1 MCGFVGRITRTL
13 PPAQPLEH
21 AAPAL
26 HRRGPD
32 GWRTWRSTC
41 ARVELLHARLA
52 IVDPDERAMQ
62 PLCSPDGRNVLAFN
76 GEIYNYLELRQR
88 LGGHQFTTDSDT
100 EVLLAGLA
108 RHGLG
113 FLCEV
118 RGMASGVWID
128 LARESVHVFRDPVG
142 KKPLLLWSDLD
153 GSILFVSSLRALQA
167 LRSAPGEIRDQA
179 LQEVLAQGYIEPPN
193 GLFEGVLHAEPGTVR
208 SFNFDGRLVEERRI
222 SPAGP
227 ILELPDDAD
236 ADSGL
241 RYLLEQAVSRR
252 LKNNPAPAAL
262 LSGGIDSTVVTM
274 IAERQARARGARLQ
288 VYSLRSFIP
297 GTNDEP
303 YAREAARR
311 LGLDIEWVSLP
322 YRHVSDR
329 LLRAIDGLDE
339 PLAMISF
346 FNLWELVRAVGTSSR
361 VLLTGDGGDE
371 VFCGYG
377 APDDWSRKAYDGAA
391 GPVVGM
397 EPPAWFGGWARRCV
411 SGDLFA
417 HGFQKVDRAS
427 AEQGVEIRCPLLDFD
442 LIAYAR
448 SLPQERL
455 FCGGRTKAP
464 LKNQLVD
471 WPTRFIDRRKKGMT
485 YNLRWQWLLGNF
497 DGLRE
502 GIDPPLVERMAGWL
516 PPSLRR
522 APARWAA
529 TDVLRHFQAA
539 YALLVLSRVL
549 ANLGASGAVPVREA
563 A

>member
-1 MCGFVGRITRTL
+1 MCGFVGRILRTL
-13 PPAQPLEH
+13 RPVRPVEH

-32 GWRTWRSTC
+32 GWRTWRSAC

-62 PLCSPDGRNVLAFN
+62 PFISPDGCNVLVFN
-76 GEIYNYLELRQR
+76 GEIYNYLDLRQR
-88 LGGHQFTTDSDT
+88 LGVHEFTTDSDT

-113 FLCEV
+113 FLGEV
-118 RGMASGVWID
+118 RGMASGVWVD
-128 LARESVHVFRDPVG
+128 LDRERVHVFRDPVG
-142 KKPLLLWSDLD
+142 KKPLLLWSDHD
-153 GSILFVSSLRALQA
+153 GSILFGSSLRALQV
-167 LRSAPGEIRDQA
+167 LRSAPGEIRDEA
-179 LQEVLAQGYIEPPN
+179 LREVLAQGYIEPPQ
-193 GLFEGVLHAEPGTVR
+193 GLFEGVCHAEPGTVR
-208 SFNFDGRLVEERRI
+208 SFDFDGRLTAECRI
-222 SPAGP
+222 SPLVP
-227 ILELPDDAD
+227 VLDVPDDTD
-236 ADSGL
+236 ADSRL

-252 LKNNPAPAAL
+252 LENNPAPAAL
-262 LSGGIDSTVVTM
+262 FSGGIDSTVVAM

-297 GTNDEP
+297 GANDEAH
-303 YAREAARR
+303 AREAARR
-311 LGLDIEWVSLP
+311 LGLNIEWVSWP
-322 YRHVSDR
+322 YRHVADR
-329 LLRAIDGLDE
+329 LMCAIDGLDE

-346 FNLWELVRAVGTSSR
+346 FNLWELVRAVGSTSR

-377 APDDWSRKAYDGAA
+377 APDDWVRKPHDGAV
-391 GPVVGM
+391 GPTVGM

-411 SGDLFA
+411 SGDLFG

-442 LIAYAR
+442 LIAHAR

-455 FCGGRTKAP
+455 FRGGRTKAP
-464 LKNQLVD
+464 LKDLFAG
-471 WPTRFIDRRKKGMT
+471 WPARFTDRRKVGMT
-485 YNLRWQWLLGNF
+485 YNLRWQWLLTNF
-497 DGLRE
+497 EGLRE
-502 GIDPPLVERMAGWL
+502 GVDQVLVERMAGGL

-529 TDVLRHFQAA
+529 TDVLRHFQLA

-549 ANLGASGAVPVREA
+549 ANFGVSGAALASEPA
-563 A
+563 